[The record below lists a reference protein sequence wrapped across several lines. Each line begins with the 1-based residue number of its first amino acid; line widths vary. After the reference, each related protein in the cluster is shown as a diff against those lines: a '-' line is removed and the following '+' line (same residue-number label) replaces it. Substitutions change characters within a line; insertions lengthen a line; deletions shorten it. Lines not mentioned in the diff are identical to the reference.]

1 MATGIDTRRPDQYP
15 YYYSSRGTVYYTPR
29 NSADRRARRAAA
41 VSPSL
46 PAPHIGPRQRRP
58 HSIHIVSYPSGFV
71 PHDLRPKTASRDA
84 DKQRRRDEERRRKQ
98 EEESKKKQEEKQEKQ
113 RKQREVDER
122 RRGQH
127 ETQAQN
133 PEKRRSFAPSFSGEK
148 RVGTLFSK
156 IKAAFSSSE
165 SHRSAAPD
173 VAAHRAPPR
182 HASTRVRPVSWLSVT
197 SRLSRAEDS
206 LFSSSDDSGPPTTA
220 SSRRPTTAPH
230 TPFRRPAT
238 APYVPVAVSAPA
250 VPVEQ
255 TETATALPRSGPI
268 SPASPS
274 EPGPSSRPGRAE
286 PSRPP
291 ATPSEL
297 AMMDI
302 SALRGHGLSSGSNI
316 AVGNSQRNSF
326 MSVRSAKSVVSSS
339 IQEIQQAKPVASGS
353 GLSCTILLAE
363 PNVFLTGFDH
373 DGHTRHESHNSTA
386 LLRGKL
392 QLNVSKNTK
401 VKSITL
407 KLLGKAR
414 TEWPEGIPPLKVDMY
429 EEESLRTQALTF
441 FHAMHDGWETEFGNQ
456 CTYLLKGNHSNSNL
470 GRPTL
475 NPGDSVVSLQL
486 GGRQRSS
493 MSAKELKKLSL
504 RSVESRSFGKG
515 DSPAASH
522 VQAKGFKVFYPGTYE
537 YSFELPI
544 DHHQLE
550 TIKLQYGSVKW
561 ELETT
566 VERAGA
572 FKPNLHGTKE
582 VSIVRVPDQMSLETS
597 EPISISRQWEDQLH
611 YDIMIS
617 GKSFP
622 IGAKIPIAFKLTP
635 LAKVQ
640 VHKLKIMVTESI
652 EYWTNDRKVTR
663 KDPGRK
669 ILLLEKSAGKPLDK
683 QYGSSELRIIS
694 GGELSPDER
703 FHARE
708 VAARRRTVDA
718 QRSGSMAQPLPEPTE
733 NLLGD
738 LDLGLETYWGST
750 EMEMNVQLPTCE
762 MMAKDKSLRMHP
774 DCSWKN
780 VNVYHWMKIVM
791 RISRLDP
798 DDPAGKRR
806 RHFEISIDSPF
817 TVLNCRA
824 TQANTALPQY
834 NSPEALGDYRL
845 QTSCGCADAQIISA
859 SGSTP
864 DNTSG
869 NLVDNAALPMP
880 PQAAHLHTAFHG
892 VNGSTGSGSGSGSAS
907 GSGSGST
914 SPTTPTTTNR
924 PGPSSTTNPSANPL
938 QRVRDQDAAAR
949 PIHLIRYPS
958 FDPPPFNADNPPP
971 PMATPPPNYDIVVG
985 TPSVDGMAD
994 YFKRLSYY
1002 EDQDTTQNTASGSG
1016 SYFASG
1022 ANGPGGPATPSQTQM
1037 AAQEDD
1043 DEGEDTEVESDSDS
1057 GDERRPTR
1065 AVSRTGTVNVANPRT
1080 PGGRLLPSRSFE
1092 IERPANDFTLNMA
1105 GVVRRNGG
1113 NNTTTNNIS

>member
-1 MATGIDTRRPDQYP
+1 MVDIPL
-15 YYYSSRGTVYYTPR
+15 RGP
-29 NSADRRARRAAA
+29 NLA
-41 VSPSL
+41 
-46 PAPHIGPRQRRP
+46 
-58 HSIHIVSYPSGFV
+58 
-71 PHDLRPKTASRDA
+71 
-84 DKQRRRDEERRRKQ
+84 
-98 EEESKKKQEEKQEKQ
+98 
-113 RKQREVDER
+113 
-122 RRGQH
+122 
-127 ETQAQN
+127 
-133 PEKRRSFAPSFSGEK
+133 
-148 RVGTLFSK
+148 
-156 IKAAFSSSE
+156 
-165 SHRSAAPD
+165 
-173 VAAHRAPPR
+173 
-182 HASTRVRPVSWLSVT
+182 
-197 SRLSRAEDS
+197 
-206 LFSSSDDSGPPTTA
+206 
-220 SSRRPTTAPH
+220 
-230 TPFRRPAT
+230 
-238 APYVPVAVSAPA
+238 
-250 VPVEQ
+250 
-255 TETATALPRSGPI
+255 
-268 SPASPS
+268 
-274 EPGPSSRPGRAE
+274 PGP
-286 PSRPP
+286 
-291 ATPSEL
+291 
-297 AMMDI
+297 
-302 SALRGHGLSSGSNI
+302 NI
-316 AVGNSQRNSF
+316 GVTNPNRNSF
-326 MSVRSAKSVVSSS
+326 MSVRSAKSIVSSS
-339 IQEIQQAKPVASGS
+339 VQEIQQAKPIASGS

-392 QLNVSKNTK
+392 QINVSKNTK
-401 VKSITL
+401 VKAITL

-441 FHAMHDGWETEFGNQ
+441 FHAMHDGWETEYGNQ
-456 CTYLLKGNHSNSNL
+456 CTYTLKGNNSSSNL
-470 GRPTL
+470 IRPSL
-475 NPGDSVVSLQL
+475 SPGDSVASLQL
-486 GGRQRSS
+486 GGGRQRSN

-515 DSPAASH
+515 DSPAASQ

-582 VSIVRVPDQMSLETS
+582 VSIVRVPDQLSLETS
-597 EPISISRQWEDQLH
+597 EPISISRRWEDQLH

-640 VHKLKIMVTESI
+640 VHKLKIFVTESI

-683 QYGSSELRIIS
+683 QFEASELRILS

-703 FHARE
+703 YQARE
-708 VAARRRTVDA
+708 MAARRRNVEA
-718 QRSGSMAQPLPEPTE
+718 QRSGAHPQPLPEPTE

-738 LDLGLETYWGST
+738 LDLGLETFWGST
-750 EMEMNVQLPTCE
+750 EMEMNVQMPTCE
-762 MMAKDKSLRMHP
+762 MMAKDKSLRLHP

-798 DDPAGKRR
+798 DDPTGKRR

-834 NSPEALGDYRL
+834 DSPETQVDSRF
-845 QTSCGCADAQIISA
+845 QTSCGCPDARILSSNGIMPENS
-859 SGSTP
+859 SGS
-864 DNTSG
+864 

-880 PQAAHLHTAFHG
+880 PQAAHLHAARGG
-892 VNGSTGSGSGSGSAS
+892 VNTTNSPSGAN
-907 GSGSGST
+907 
-914 SPTTPTTTNR
+914 SPTAATAP
-924 PGPSSTTNPSANPL
+924 STTSTPPTSANPL
-938 QRVRDQDAAAR
+938 DRVRNQEAAAR

-958 FDPPPFNADNPPP
+958 FDPPPFNAEPPP
-971 PMATPPPNYDIVVG
+971 PLPTPPPNYDMVVG

-1002 EDQDTTQNTASGSG
+1002 EDMSQGQGDEDAEASGS

-1022 ANGPGGPATPSQTQM
+1022 ANGPVSDDAATTPQAG
-1037 AAQEDD
+1037 AASNTTTASPIDNDD
-1043 DEGEDTEVESDSDS
+1043 GEDTEVESDSDS
-1057 GDERRPTR
+1057 DGSRRART
-1065 AVSRTGTVNVANPRT
+1065 VSRTGTVNVPNPRT
-1080 PGGRLLPSRSFE
+1080 PGGRLVPSRSFE
-1092 IERPANDFTLNMA
+1092 IERPAANFTLNMA
-1105 GVVRRNGG
+1105 GVVRRGAAG
-1113 NNTTTNNIS
+1113 NA

>member
-1 MATGIDTRRPDQYP
+1 M
-15 YYYSSRGTVYYTPR
+15 
-29 NSADRRARRAAA
+29 
-41 VSPSL
+41 
-46 PAPHIGPRQRRP
+46 
-58 HSIHIVSYPSGFV
+58 
-71 PHDLRPKTASRDA
+71 
-84 DKQRRRDEERRRKQ
+84 
-98 EEESKKKQEEKQEKQ
+98 
-113 RKQREVDER
+113 
-122 RRGQH
+122 
-127 ETQAQN
+127 
-133 PEKRRSFAPSFSGEK
+133 
-148 RVGTLFSK
+148 
-156 IKAAFSSSE
+156 
-165 SHRSAAPD
+165 
-173 VAAHRAPPR
+173 
-182 HASTRVRPVSWLSVT
+182 RPVSWLSVT
-197 SRLSRAEDS
+197 SRISRTEDS
-206 LFSSSDDSGPPTTA
+206 IGGADLTPETSEPSRTPSTAPPSSEASCRRSIVSPYAGFVAVAAALEETAQQPRPTPPVNYPDVSDPSTRPNTARPSTTTNYPGVSGPSTRPNTA
-220 SSRRPTTAPH
+220 
-230 TPFRRPAT
+230 RPAT
-238 APYVPVAVSAPA
+238 TANHPIASGSSVRPNTSRSVATRSA
-250 VPVEQ
+250 VPSES
-255 TETATALPRSGPI
+255 AT
-268 SPASPS
+268 
-274 EPGPSSRPGRAE
+274 
-286 PSRPP
+286 
-291 ATPSEL
+291 
-297 AMMDI
+297 MDI
-302 SALRGHGLSSGSNI
+302 ANRNSSL
-316 AVGNSQRNSF
+316 AVGGNPHRNSF
-326 MSVRSAKSVVSSS
+326 MSVRSAKNVVSSS
-339 IQEIQQAKPVASGS
+339 IQEVQQPKPVASGS

-456 CTYLLKGNHSNSNL
+456 CTYTLKGNNSSTNL
-470 GRPTL
+470 PRPTTS
-475 NPGDSVVSLQL
+475 PRDSIASLQL
-486 GGRQRSS
+486 GGRQRTN

-515 DSPAASH
+515 ESPAANQM
-522 VQAKGFKVFYPGTYE
+522 QAKGFKVFYPGTYE

-550 TIKLQYGSVKW
+550 SIKLQYGSVKW

-566 VERAGA
+566 IERTGA

-582 VSIVRVPDQMSLETS
+582 VNIVRVPDQMSLETS

-640 VHKLKIMVTESI
+640 VHKVKIFVTESI

-669 ILLLEKSAGKPLDK
+669 ILLLEKAAGKPLDK
-683 QYGSSELRIIS
+683 QYQSSEFRIIS

-703 FHARE
+703 FQARE
-708 VAARRRTVDA
+708 TAARRRTIEA
-718 QRSGSMAQPLPEPTE
+718 SRSGTTPRPLPEPTE

-750 EMEMNVQLPTCE
+750 EMEMSVQMPTCE
-762 MMAKDKSLRMHP
+762 MMAKDKSLRMNP

-824 TQANTALPQY
+824 TQANTALPRY
-834 NSPEALGDYRL
+834 NSPEMAGDYRT
-845 QTSCGCADAQIISA
+845 QTSCGCPDARVLGT
-859 SGSTP
+859 SGGTP
-864 DNTSG
+864 ENTSG
-869 NLVDNAALPMP
+869 PLVDNAALPMP
-880 PQAAHLHTAFHG
+880 PQAAHLHNASQG
-892 VNGSTGSGSGSGSAS
+892 ISGHSRTNTSG
-907 GSGSGST
+907 
-914 SPTTPTTTNR
+914 TPTTTGAT
-924 PGPSSTTNPSANPL
+924 PSGPNPTATSASTPPSANPL
-938 QRVRDQDAAAR
+938 QRVRQQEAAAR

-958 FDPPPFNADNPPP
+958 FDPPPFHADEAPP
-971 PMATPPPNYDIVVG
+971 PMPTPPPNYDIVVG

-994 YFKRLSYY
+994 YFKRLSYF
-1002 EDQDTTQNTASGSG
+1002 EDPAQASGSPAE
-1016 SYFASG
+1016 YFASG
-1022 ANGPGGPATPSQTQM
+1022 ASGPGGQASSSSSP
-1037 AAQEDD
+1037 QEDD
-1043 DEGEDTEVESDSDS
+1043 DGEDTETEDVESDDSDS
-1057 GDERRPTR
+1057 DRRPART
-1065 AVSRTGTVNVANPRT
+1065 VSRAGTVNVANPRT
-1080 PGGRLLPSRSFE
+1080 PGGRLVPSRSFE
-1092 IERPANDFTLNMA
+1092 IERPANEFRLNMA
-1105 GVVRRNGG
+1105 GVLRRGGREDGDRNASTGAGSANMPQVR
-1113 NNTTTNNIS
+1113 

>member
-1 MATGIDTRRPDQYP
+1 MDIL
-15 YYYSSRGTVYYTPR
+15 
-29 NSADRRARRAAA
+29 
-41 VSPSL
+41 SL
-46 PAPHIGPRQRRP
+46 
-58 HSIHIVSYPSGFV
+58 
-71 PHDLRPKTASRDA
+71 
-84 DKQRRRDEERRRKQ
+84 
-98 EEESKKKQEEKQEKQ
+98 
-113 RKQREVDER
+113 
-122 RRGQH
+122 RGQNL
-127 ETQAQN
+127 T
-133 PEKRRSFAPSFSGEK
+133 
-148 RVGTLFSK
+148 
-156 IKAAFSSSE
+156 
-165 SHRSAAPD
+165 
-173 VAAHRAPPR
+173 
-182 HASTRVRPVSWLSVT
+182 
-197 SRLSRAEDS
+197 
-206 LFSSSDDSGPPTTA
+206 
-220 SSRRPTTAPH
+220 
-230 TPFRRPAT
+230 
-238 APYVPVAVSAPA
+238 
-250 VPVEQ
+250 
-255 TETATALPRSGPI
+255 
-268 SPASPS
+268 
-274 EPGPSSRPGRAE
+274 
-286 PSRPP
+286 
-291 ATPSEL
+291 
-297 AMMDI
+297 
-302 SALRGHGLSSGSNI
+302 SGSGNI

-326 MSVRSAKSVVSSS
+326 MSVRSAKSIVSSS
-339 IQEIQQAKPVASGS
+339 IQEIQHSKPVASGS

-407 KLLGKAR
+407 KLLGRAR

-456 CTYLLKGNHSNSNL
+456 CTYLLKGNNNSNLNL

-475 NPGDSVVSLQL
+475 SPEDSVASLQL
-486 GGRQRSS
+486 GGRQRST

-515 DSPAASH
+515 DSPAASQ

-582 VSIVRVPDQMSLETS
+582 VSIVRVPDQLSLETS

-703 FHARE
+703 FLARE
-708 VAARRRTVDA
+708 AAARRRTIDA
-718 QRSGSMAQPLPEPTE
+718 QRSGALAQPLPEPTE

-762 MMAKDKSLRMHP
+762 MMARDKSLRMHP

-834 NSPEALGDYRL
+834 NSPEALGDYRQ
-845 QTSCGCADAQIISA
+845 QTSCGCADARILST
-859 SGSTP
+859 SGGTP

-880 PQAAHLHTAFHG
+880 PQAAHLHTVPHG
-892 VNGSTGSGSGSGSAS
+892 VNGGSGSGSGPSS
-907 GSGSGST
+907 GPG
-914 SPTTPTTTNR
+914 SPTAATANANNSNNNNR
-924 PGPSSTTNPSANPL
+924 AGTSSSTATTPASANPL
-938 QRVRDQDAAAR
+938 HRVREQDAAAR

-958 FDPPPFNADNPPP
+958 FDPPPFHAENPPP

-1002 EDQDTTQNTASGSG
+1002 EDQDATGLQNTAAGAGAGSNSNSS

-1022 ANGPGGPATPSQTQM
+1022 ANGPGHQATTTTTTPTQQR
-1037 AAQEDD
+1037 AAQAQDD
-1043 DEGEDTEVESDSDS
+1043 DDGEDTEVESDSDS
-1057 GDERRPTR
+1057 GDERRPAR

-1080 PGGRLLPSRSFE
+1080 PGGRLVPSRSFE
-1092 IERPANDFTLNMA
+1092 IERPANDFTLNMT
-1105 GVVRRNGG
+1105 GVVRRGGGGAGGGGGGGG
-1113 NNTTTNNIS
+1113 N

>member
-1 MATGIDTRRPDQYP
+1 M
-15 YYYSSRGTVYYTPR
+15 SS
-29 NSADRRARRAAA
+29 
-41 VSPSL
+41 
-46 PAPHIGPRQRRP
+46 
-58 HSIHIVSYPSGFV
+58 
-71 PHDLRPKTASRDA
+71 
-84 DKQRRRDEERRRKQ
+84 
-98 EEESKKKQEEKQEKQ
+98 
-113 RKQREVDER
+113 
-122 RRGQH
+122 
-127 ETQAQN
+127 QN
-133 PEKRRSFAPSFSGEK
+133 QVKRRSLTQSISNK
-148 RVGTLFSK
+148 L
-156 IKAAFSSSE
+156 KAAFQPNE
-165 SHRSAAPD
+165 PQRSTGPEGATTAASREQ
-173 VAAHRAPPR
+173 AR
-182 HASTRVRPVSWLSVT
+182 TRVRPVSWLSVT
-197 SRLSRAEDS
+197 SRISRTEDS
-206 LFSSSDDSGPPTTA
+206 IVGEDLTPETSESSRTPSAATQHSEAASRRSTVSPYTGFAALATA
-220 SSRRPTTAPH
+220 SEQQSRPSTAANYSQTRPTTAANYSQTRPTTAVNYPGVSGPSTRPH
-230 TPFRRPAT
+230 TARSLATRPA
-238 APYVPVAVSAPA
+238 A
-250 VPVEQ
+250 
-255 TETATALPRSGPI
+255 
-268 SPASPS
+268 PS
-274 EPGPSSRPGRAE
+274 ESATMDTLNRNSS
-286 PSRPP
+286 
-291 ATPSEL
+291 L
-297 AMMDI
+297 
-302 SALRGHGLSSGSNI
+302 
-316 AVGNSQRNSF
+316 AVGGNPHRNSF
-326 MSVRSAKSVVSSS
+326 MSVRSAKNVVSSS
-339 IQEIQQAKPVASGS
+339 IQEVQQPKPVASGS

-456 CTYLLKGNHSNSNL
+456 CTYTLKGNNSSSNL
-470 GRPTL
+470 TRPTTS
-475 NPGDSVVSLQL
+475 PRDSIASLQL
-486 GGRQRSS
+486 GGRQRAN

-515 DSPAASH
+515 ESPAANQM
-522 VQAKGFKVFYPGTYE
+522 QAKGFKVFYPGTYE

-550 TIKLQYGSVKW
+550 SIKLQYGSVKW

-566 VERAGA
+566 IERTGA

-582 VSIVRVPDQMSLETS
+582 VNIVRVPDQMSLETS

-640 VHKLKIMVTESI
+640 VHKVKIFVTESI

-669 ILLLEKSAGKPLDK
+669 ILLLEKAAGKPLDK
-683 QYGSSELRIIS
+683 QYQSSEFRIIS

-703 FHARE
+703 FQARE
-708 VAARRRTVDA
+708 TAARRRTIEA
-718 QRSGSMAQPLPEPTE
+718 SRSGSAPQPLPEPTE

-750 EMEMNVQLPTCE
+750 EMEMSVQMPTCE
-762 MMAKDKSLRMHP
+762 MMAKDKSLRMNP

-824 TQANTALPQY
+824 TQANTALPRY
-834 NSPEALGDYRL
+834 NSPEMAGDYRT
-845 QTSCGCADAQIISA
+845 QTSCGCPDARILGT
-859 SGSTP
+859 SGGTP
-864 DNTSG
+864 ENTSG
-869 NLVDNAALPMP
+869 TLVDNAALPMP
-880 PQAAHLHTAFHG
+880 PQAAHLHTASQG
-892 VNGSTGSGSGSGSAS
+892 ISGHSRTDSSSPPTTTTASSSAS
-907 GSGSGST
+907 GANNTGAN
-914 SPTTPTTTNR
+914 TPA
-924 PGPSSTTNPSANPL
+924 PSSANPL
-938 QRVRDQDAAAR
+938 QRVREQDAAAR

-958 FDPPPFNADNPPP
+958 FDPPPFHADEAPP
-971 PMATPPPNYDIVVG
+971 PMPTPPPNYDIVVG

-994 YFKRLSYY
+994 YFKRLSYF
-1002 EDQDTTQNTASGSG
+1002 EDPAQAQAQAQAPPPSAE
-1016 SYFASG
+1016 YFASG
-1022 ANGPGGPATPSQTQM
+1022 AAGPGVEASSSSSPQA
-1037 AAQEDD
+1037 EDD
-1043 DEGEDTEVESDSDS
+1043 GDDTETEDVESDDSDS
-1057 GDERRPTR
+1057 DRRPART
-1065 AVSRTGTVNVANPRT
+1065 VSRAGTVNVANPRT
-1080 PGGRLLPSRSFE
+1080 PGGRLMPSRSFE
-1092 IERPANDFTLNMA
+1092 IERPATDFTLNMA
-1105 GVVRRNGG
+1105 GVVRREGRGG
-1113 NNTTTNNIS
+1113 GDSNAARGAGSANTPRVR